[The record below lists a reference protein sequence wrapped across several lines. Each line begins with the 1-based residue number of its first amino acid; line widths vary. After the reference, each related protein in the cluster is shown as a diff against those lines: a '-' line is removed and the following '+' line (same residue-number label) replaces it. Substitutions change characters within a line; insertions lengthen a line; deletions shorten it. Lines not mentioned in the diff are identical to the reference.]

1 VFKETISNQD
11 INELDLKAF
20 ERTITVIDDANDLR
34 SAFRKIRK
42 ERFVGFDTETK
53 PNFRKGESNRVS
65 LVQIA
70 LSEEVFL
77 VRINH
82 TGITNMLADFFESP
96 DILKIGVALRDDI
109 KDLQDIRRF
118 KPAGFMELNQIVKD
132 IGIESN
138 GLRKLTAII
147 LGFRISKN
155 AQTSNWENPTLTER
169 QRQYAATDAW
179 VCYEMYSKLLKQ
191 GFISGL

>member
-1 VFKETISNQD
+1 MFKETISNQD